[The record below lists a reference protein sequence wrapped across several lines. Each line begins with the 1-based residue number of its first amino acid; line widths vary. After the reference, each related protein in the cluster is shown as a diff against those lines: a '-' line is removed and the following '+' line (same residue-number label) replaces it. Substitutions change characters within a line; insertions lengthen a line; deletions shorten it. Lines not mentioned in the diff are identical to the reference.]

1 MVAISTL
8 APLFLLTAS
17 DINEPHSRPGCAEE
31 GHISGILV
39 AVGRIRDGLPTTRR
53 HSQPGYEV
61 VHHAGGFAN
70 IMTPSISDGTCPR
83 FAAALSHFQ
92 QRYTS
97 ASIRIATRRVSCR
110 SCYLAGGL
118 VCHVNPL
125 SIPRYR
131 SEQVTL
137 SRWETLSLP
146 SRRYSPPDVAWEA
159 TICTAQF
166 GHNCWTECGECIPR
180 GLCYLYEV
188 ASSTG
193 QAAPQ
198 GQL

>member
-1 MVAISTL
+1 MYVYRFFS
-8 APLFLLTAS
+8 S
-17 DINEPHSRPGCAEE
+17 KSINC
-31 GHISGILV
+31 
-39 AVGRIRDGLPTTRR
+39 DGLPTTRR

-61 VHHAGGFAN
+61 VHHAEGFAN

-97 ASIRIATRRVSCR
+97 ASTRIATRRVSCR

-125 SIPRYR
+125 SIPRCR
-131 SEQVTL
+131 SEQVSHYHAGKHCLSHHDVTPPLTL
-137 SRWETLSLP
+137 HGR
-146 SRRYSPPDVAWEA
+146 RRYVPRSSV
-159 TICTAQF
+159 ITA
-166 GHNCWTECGECIPR
+166 GCIPR